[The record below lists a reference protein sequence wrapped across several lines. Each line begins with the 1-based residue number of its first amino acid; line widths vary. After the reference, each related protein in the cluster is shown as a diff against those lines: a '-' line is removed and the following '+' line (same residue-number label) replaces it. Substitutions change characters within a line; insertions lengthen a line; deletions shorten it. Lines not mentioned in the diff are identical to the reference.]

1 MKKLPALLLAL
12 SLLSLSACGG
22 QEPAPTPT
30 PSPSSAPSEAQE
42 KTVLTAMPAFTTT
55 DLEGNEVTSDIF
67 AQKDLTVVNL
77 WGTFCTPCI
86 NEMPELAAWSG
97 ELPDNVQLIGIV
109 CDLSAGSDRATYDL
123 AVDIVTRAGVTFP
136 CLLACEDMNDL
147 LGAVVGVPTTIFVD
161 REGNLVGQAVLG
173 AYVEQYKATVE
184 ELLNGQT

>member
-30 PSPSSAPSEAQE
+30 PSASSSEAQE
-42 KTVLTAMPAFTTT
+42 KTVLTAMPAFATT

-86 NEMPELAAWSG
+86 NEMPELAAWNK

-109 CDLSAGSDRATYDL
+109 CDLSAGSDQATHDL
-123 AVDIVTRAGVTFP
+123 AVDIVTQAGVTFP

-184 ELLNGQT
+184 ALLNEQA